1 VYWVPIIHGRWCIED
16 VGLRSML
23 GAESVGDVIAAMVA
37 VIAIVVKER
46 YHKLCMLEW
55 RLSVATHYFI
65 KVART
70 TRSLGWR

>member
-1 VYWVPIIHGRWCIED
+1 
-16 VGLRSML
+16 ML